1 MLGLSQLPEL
11 AMRSILRIV
20 AAAALLVIALPSTHA
35 AESYDNCKGFID
47 VLPAT
52 ISTQGVW
59 CLRKDLSTAMTSG
72 AAITVA
78 TNNVTIDCNDFKVG
92 GLAAGADTNTS
103 GIKGAGAQ
111 NVVVHNC
118 NVRGFR
124 VGVQLLTAWGSVV
137 EHNRLDGNTYAG
149 IEIQGNYTIVRD
161 NVVSDT
167 GGRPGAGS
175 AYGILVE
182 HGQNVTVQRNVVTDV
197 FPGAGAG
204 GERSPTG
211 IALGGG
217 VAEGNYIGQLTATTP
232 GQAIGIHLVG
242 NYGRTAARNN
252 SIVHP
257 TTSTLG
263 TGIAGNAATT
273 STCLANIIQGYAS
286 GIVDCQISGNL
297 VQP

>member
-1 MLGLSQLPEL
+1 
-11 AMRSILRIV
+11 MRSILRIG
-20 AAAALLVIALPSTHA
+20 AAAALLAIAVLPVRA

-47 VLPAT
+47 AVPAT
-52 ISTQGVW
+52 ISTQGTW
-59 CLRKDLSTAMTSG
+59 CLRKDLSTAMASG

-92 GLAAGADTNTS
+92 GLAAGDGTNTS
-103 GIKGAGAQ
+103 GIKGTAVQ
-111 NVVVHNC
+111 NVTVRNC
-118 NVRGFR
+118 NVRGFL
-124 VGVQLLTAWGSVV
+124 VGVLLLSSWGSVV

-161 NVVSDT
+161 NVVTDT

-175 AYGILVE
+175 AYGILVA
-182 HGQNVTVQRNVVTDV
+182 HGHNVTVQRNVVTDV
-197 FPGAGAG
+197 FPGEGAG

-217 VAEGNYIGQLTATTP
+217 IAEDNYIGQLTATTP
-232 GQAIGIHLVG
+232 GQAIGIRLVG
-242 NYGRTAARNN
+242 TYGRTAARNN

-257 TTSTLG
+257 TSSALG
-263 TGIAGNAATT
+263 TGIAGSAVTT
-273 STCLANIIQGYAS
+273 STCLANIVQGYAT
-286 GIVDCQISGNL
+286 GIADCQISGNL